1 MTLSQASIEDG
12 IVAGKS
18 SPFGATRQE
27 SDLYRRVIL
36 RTIPFILL
44 CYVIS
49 YVDRVNISFA
59 KLQFQADIQLS
70 EASYGLGVGIFYVGY
85 LLFEVPSNLMLHRF
99 GARVT
104 LARIMCLWGAV
115 SIGMAFV
122 SNPLQF
128 YLARILLGAAE
139 AGFFPGVILYLTYW
153 FPNKLRGR
161 VMSYFVLGISI
172 SGTVG
177 GPLSGFIIHHF
188 DGVHGFRGW
197 QWLFLVEGA
206 LPILCGIVAFFILS
220 DRPRDANWLS
230 EDEKSII
237 LSNLS
242 VPESKEQS
250 GLSAFLLALRDPRLW
265 LATVGFYSTV
275 SAGIILNFWTPSIL
289 QHSGI
294 SDVLIIG
301 LLSGVPPIIGAVGM
315 VLICRSSD
323 RMLERRWHFTG
334 AGLLATVA
342 VLLIPIASSSSIAAI
357 ICLAGIAVGYY
368 SATSI
373 LWTLPPAFLSATESA
388 GGIAFISAVGGLG
401 ALVTPP
407 VFGWLNMSTGT
418 FSAGSW
424 YVAAVLIAGI
434 VSIRSIKLSPASG
447 QAPA

>member
-1 MTLSQASIEDG
+1 MTLSQTTVGDDV
-12 IVAGKS
+12 VAEKGR
-18 SPFGATRQE
+18 PFGVTQE
-27 SDLYRRVIL
+27 LSNLYRRVIL
-36 RTIPFILL
+36 RTIPFILF

-70 EASYGLGVGIFYVGY
+70 DASYGLGVGIFYVGY
-85 LLFEVPSNLMLHRF
+85 LLFEVPSNLILHRF
-99 GARVT
+99 GARAT
-104 LARIMCLWGAV
+104 LARIMCLWGVV

-153 FPNKLRGR
+153 FPDQLRGR

-172 SGTVG
+172 SGMVG

-188 DGVHGFRGW
+188 DGLHGFRGW

-206 LPILCGIVAFFILS
+206 LPILCGILAYFILS
-220 DRPRDANWLS
+220 DRPRDAGWLT
-230 EDEKSII
+230 EDEKRII

-242 VPESKEQS
+242 TPKTTQHS

-265 LATVGFYSTV
+265 LATVGFYATV
-275 SAGIILNFWTPSIL
+275 SSGIILNFWTPSIL
-289 QHSGI
+289 QRSGI
-294 SDVLIIG
+294 SDVLMIG

-334 AGLLATVA
+334 AGLLATAA
-342 VLLIPIASSSSIAAI
+342 VLLIPVASSSSVASIL
-357 ICLAGIAVGYY
+357 CLAGIAVGYY

-373 LWTLPPAFLSATESA
+373 LWTLPPGFLSASESA

-407 VFGWLNMSTGT
+407 VFGWLNTVTGT
-418 FSAGSW
+418 FTAGSC
-424 YVAAVLIAGI
+424 YVAVVLIAGI
-434 VSIRSIKLSPASG
+434 VSIRSIRISHVSPRT
-447 QAPA
+447 PA